1 MIRLVPALLTA
12 TLLLGGCDLASNGED
27 PSGDLEGVSERGSP
41 DGAASPPWAAPP
53 GEDPGTVRDHSDLG
67 YEALVTELETDVH
80 PDALYFQG
88 VLPCASCP
96 GIRTKLTLVPG
107 VRLYVLRET
116 YLEAVDGEDATFT
129 TVGSWG
135 EEPGVLEARPEA
147 PVLRLE
153 GAPDGPPRAYLA
165 RLSLDTLRLLDPEG
179 EWIESD
185 LPYELI
191 RVDGS

>member
-1 MIRLVPALLTA
+1 MIRLVPALLSA
-12 TLLLGGCDLASNGED
+12 ALLLGGCDAASGG
-27 PSGDLEGVSERGSP
+27 GDVAQDADGVPLGGSP
-41 DGAASPPWAAPP
+41 DRATAQAWADPP
-53 GEDPGTVRDHSDLG
+53 GEDPGTVTDHSDLG
-67 YEALVTELETDVH
+67 YETLVTELETDVH
-80 PDALYFQG
+80 PDALFFQG
-88 VLPCASCP
+88 TLPCASCP

-129 TVGSWG
+129 TVGRWG

-153 GAPDGPPRAYLA
+153 GAPDGPPRAYMA
-165 RLSLDTLRLLDPEG
+165 RLSVDTLRLLDREG
-179 EWIESD
+179 DWIESD

-191 RVDGS
+191 RVEGD